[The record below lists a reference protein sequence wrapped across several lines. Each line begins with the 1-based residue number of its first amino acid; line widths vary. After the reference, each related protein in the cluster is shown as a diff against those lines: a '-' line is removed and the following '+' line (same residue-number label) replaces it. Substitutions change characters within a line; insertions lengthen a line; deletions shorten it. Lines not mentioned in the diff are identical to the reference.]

1 MGVMD
6 DRTNISVDSRG
17 RISVQ
22 KLGFEPSSTVVAESF
37 PDGSVVIRRASVLTE
52 AELDLISN
60 PKNLEQLRAAVG
72 EAGKG
77 QTEPG
82 RRSS

>member
-1 MGVMD
+1 MSS
-6 DRTNISVDSRG
+6 RTNISVDARG

-37 PDGSVVIRRASVLTE
+37 PDGSVVIRKASVLTE
-52 AELDLISN
+52 AELDLLSN
-60 PKNLEQLRAAVG
+60 PKNLKQLQVAVG
-72 EAGKG
+72 EVQDG

>member
-1 MGVMD
+1 MST
-6 DRTNISVDSRG
+6 RTNISVDSRG

-37 PDGSVVIRRASVLTE
+37 PDGSVVIRKASVLTE
-52 AELDLISN
+52 AELDLLSN
-60 PKNLEQLRAAVG
+60 PKNMERLREAVSEAREGHLE
-72 EAGKG
+72 
-77 QTEPG
+77 PS

>member
-1 MGVMD
+1 MST
-6 DRTNISVDSRG
+6 RTNISVDSRG

-37 PDGSVVIRRASVLTE
+37 PDGSVVIRKASVLTQ
-52 AELDLISN
+52 AEFDLLSN
-60 PKNLEQLRAAVG
+60 PKNIEQLRMAVR
-72 EAGKG
+72 EAQEG
-77 QTEPG
+77 QTEPA

>member
-1 MGVMD
+1 MST
-6 DRTNISVDSRG
+6 RTNISVDSRG

-37 PDGSVVIRRASVLTE
+37 PDGSVVIRKASVLTE
-52 AELDLISN
+52 AELDLLSN
-60 PKNLEQLRAAVG
+60 PKNIERLREAVSEAREGHLE
-72 EAGKG
+72 
-77 QTEPG
+77 PS